1 LKKASNL
8 DDLIFA
14 QITGAARAKRKYFA
28 VQGDGPIAIVCFV
41 HITETLKQHAHVVP
55 LDVVIKR
62 VSEDLL
68 DGNSVVVIQLD

>member
-1 LKKASNL
+1 
-8 DDLIFA
+8 
-14 QITGAARAKRKYFA
+14 
-28 VQGDGPIAIVCFV
+28 V